1 MPAPKGSFV
10 TLRGNK
16 KTKPGR
22 HPGKNMI
29 KHINMPKSNYKTAAA
44 NREMRD
50 AELFASMGF
59 NWLSSICARR
69 ADKIRNGSIDPR
81 NNANLS

>member
-1 MPAPKGSFV
+1 MANDYKSAAI
-10 TLRGNK
+10 RRENK
-16 KTKPGR
+16 
-22 HPGKNMI
+22 
-29 KHINMPKSNYKTAAA
+29 
-44 NREMRD
+44 D

-59 NWLSSICARR
+59 NWLSGICARR